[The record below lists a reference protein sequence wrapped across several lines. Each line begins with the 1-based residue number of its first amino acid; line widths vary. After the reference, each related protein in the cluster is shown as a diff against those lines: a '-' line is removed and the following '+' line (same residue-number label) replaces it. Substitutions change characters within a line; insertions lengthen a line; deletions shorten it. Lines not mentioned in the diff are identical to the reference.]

1 MGSKGGAFREG
12 ACRVN
17 LSSSVVGEYFC
28 LSEVSLLLGC
38 GQCLEARDV
47 LFCGADGEV
56 PRVWTPLTLCVLNA
70 ACPACPD
77 PGCRLVFFEM
87 GPLLQFT
94 ILCLSAL
101 SSYLDW
107 YDVNLT

>member
-1 MGSKGGAFREG
+1 M
-12 ACRVN
+12 N

-47 LFCGADGEV
+47 LFCEADGEV
-56 PRVWTPLTLCVLNA
+56 PREWTPLSPCVLNA
-70 ACPACPD
+70 APSACSD
-77 PGCRLVFFEM
+77 PGCRLIFFDL
-87 GPLLQFT
+87 GPLLQLT
-94 ILCLSAL
+94 ILCLIAL

-107 YDVNLT
+107 FDVNLT